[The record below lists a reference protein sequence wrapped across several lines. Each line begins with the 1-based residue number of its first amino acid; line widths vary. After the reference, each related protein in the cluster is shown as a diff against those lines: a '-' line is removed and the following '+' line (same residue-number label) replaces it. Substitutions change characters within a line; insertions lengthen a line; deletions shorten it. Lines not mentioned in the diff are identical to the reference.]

1 MYTPLERINLALRRV
16 LPGCVTLSQA
26 VAFNMFLAFFP
37 MLLFGLG
44 IVTSSDMWKGSVHE
58 LPDRVR
64 NILPPGSERIIFDYF
79 TRRAIHPF
87 RWMWLGFA
95 GMLLAGTQVMLGLIQ
110 GFRVVER
117 TSDWISHWRLNLR
130 ALILLSI
137 TIVPWTVFVL
147 VTVFARS
154 WRTWIVAKL
163 GFPMTVRLIF
173 AVAYHGLALTLA
185 LVVLLV
191 IYRLGQPGI
200 KSWASAVPG
209 AAVATLLW
217 WIVDLGFGTYMRF
230 FPYTVVYGGLADAI
244 GLLLWMYLTAIVL
257 FMGAAYNAVCLEED
271 ALEGMPRHVLFA
283 EAQPVTARM
292 TRET

>member
-1 MYTPLERINLALRRV
+1 MYTQLERVNLALRRV
-16 LPGCVTLSQA
+16 VPGCLTLSQA

-79 TRRAIHPF
+79 TRRALHPA
-87 RWMWLGFA
+87 RWMILGFG
-95 GMLLAGTQVMLGLIQ
+95 GMLLAGTQVMAGLIQ

-117 TSDWISHWRLNLR
+117 SAEWLSHWKLNLR
-130 ALILLSI
+130 ALILLAI

-163 GFPMTVRLIF
+163 GFALPVRFLF

-185 LVVLLV
+185 LAVLLV
-191 IYRLGQPGI
+191 IYRLGQPSI
-200 KSWASAVPG
+200 RTWADAVPG

-217 WIVDLGFGTYMRF
+217 WMVDLGFGTYMRV

-257 FMGAAYNAVCLEED
+257 FMGAGYNAVCMEED

-283 EAQPVTARM
+283 EAPAVGARM
-292 TRET
+292 RE